1 MTLLTAEV
9 IRPRTVPLG
18 ESDGLTVR
26 RTLPT
31 AGRSLV
37 GPWCF
42 VDHFGPDVLPSDVT
56 RGGMQ
61 VPAHPHTC
69 LQTVSWLFEGAI
81 EHRDSTGGH
90 AIIEPGMVAV
100 MTAGRGIAHSERSVA
115 GGTLRGLQ
123 LWVALPDA
131 SRFDEPSFA
140 TEAITPVDL
149 AAGVTARVFAGTLGE
164 HTTGLPMHSP
174 MVGAELLLAPG
185 ASVRLPLTVAF
196 EHGLLLEDG
205 DTQVDG
211 HPIDAA
217 HLAFLPIGRS
227 HVQLSSSTGA
237 RIVLL
242 GGTPFGESI
251 VMWWNLIGRS
261 HEEIVQFRA
270 QWEAELAGTTDE
282 TVFGL
287 PVGDDEAPLHAP
299 ELPPVRLK
307 ART

>member
-1 MTLLTAEV
+1 MTLLTTEV

-18 ESDGLTVR
+18 ESDGLSVR

-37 GPWCF
+37 GAWCF
-42 VDHFGPDVLPSDVT
+42 VDHFGPDDVS

-81 EHRDSTGGH
+81 EHRDSTGGR
-90 AIIEPGMVAV
+90 AVVEPGTVAV
-100 MTAGRGIAHSERSVA
+100 MTAGRGVAHSERSVP
-115 GGTLRGLQ
+115 GSPRLRGLQ
-123 LWVALPDA
+123 LWVALPEA
-131 SRFDEPSFA
+131 ARLEEPSFM
-140 TEAITPVDL
+140 TERIPSAAL
-149 AAGVTARVFAGTLGE
+149 ADGVTARVFAGSLGDRVARA
-164 HTTGLPMHSP
+164 PMRSP
-174 MVGAELLLAPG
+174 IVGAELALDPG
-185 ASVRLPLTVAF
+185 TIVRLPLAVAF

-205 DTQVDG
+205 DAEVDG
-211 HPIDAA
+211 QPVDAA

-227 HVQLSSSTGA
+227 HVRLATRTGA

-242 GGTPFGESI
+242 GGAPFGEPI
-251 VMWWNLIGRS
+251 VMWWNLVGRT
-261 HEEIVQFRA
+261 HEEIAAFRG
-270 QWEAELAGTTDE
+270 QWEAELAGTAAA

-287 PVGDDEAPLHAP
+287 PVDEPDPALHAP

-307 ART
+307 PRT